1 MKLNN
6 TSKEL
11 KGSYECAK
19 HVLYYLYIR
28 QSFLLVGNFPF
39 HLKLIAFDSWLLLL
53 DVELQILSKFPLR
66 KLDEWSF
73 LKMFIVSLNVL
84 GRLFFFLNLGVF
96 LSL

>member
-28 QSFLLVGNFPF
+28 KSFLLVGNSPF
-39 HLKLIAFDSWLLLL
+39 HPKLIAFDSWLLLL
-53 DVELQILSKFPLR
+53 DVELVDFVEIPLEKAGRMIILKDVYCLFKCAR
-66 KLDEWSF
+66 AT
-73 LKMFIVSLNVL
+73 
-84 GRLFFFLNLGVF
+84 LFFFNLGVF